1 MRYALDAV
9 RRRKGRTAVTVFGI
23 GLATALVVVLL
34 AVAQGVQTSSASLAA
49 ASGVDLL
56 LTSANTSL
64 ESGTFPP
71 IAGAH
76 SLPARVAAA
85 DPNVATAS
93 PWLVSSLLFA
103 NASLFNAS
111 NAAPNGSAVPGGWGP
126 TDSGVVGWI
135 PSGNGG
141 LETPTVS
148 SGAGF
153 TAAGDPHYANGTYR
167 GPSTGQVVL
176 DTGLAG
182 VLHVRVGDRLWAS
195 ASSVSGPS
203 GLGSWFANAT
213 TFQVVGLSGPF
224 WLLPSALLGFFY
236 LSELQT
242 LVGGPAVAEDTA
254 SVVLVHLDDPSR
266 AADDQT
272 VLTAAFPSLTVFTL
286 SNILGAVANAVAIY
300 RTFGTLVGAIGV
312 IVATLFTTTVLLMSV
327 DDRSR
332 EIALLRAIGYSR
344 RTVGRF
350 VVEEAFVLSLLGF
363 AVGLPLGALGAIG
376 LNDFLAGLIVGLP
389 HGFSFV
395 SLDGVVIASAL
406 AEVLAIAIVAALAP
420 AARAMT
426 LPVAEEL
433 RAP

>member
-76 SLPARVAAA
+76 ALPGKVGAA

-93 PWLVSSLLFA
+93 PWLVSSLVFA
-103 NASLFNAS
+103 NQSLYNAS
-111 NAAPNGSAVPGGWGP
+111 RAAPNGSAVPGGWAP
-126 TDSGVVGWI
+126 TESGVVGWI
-135 PSGNGG
+135 PSDNSG

-153 TAAGDPHYANGTYR
+153 SATGDPHFANGTYG
-167 GPSTGQVVL
+167 GPFTGEVVL
-176 DTGLAG
+176 DGGLAA
-182 VLHVRVGDRLWAS
+182 VLHVGVGDRIWAS
-195 ASSVSGPS
+195 TASVSGPS
-203 GLGSWFANAT
+203 GLPAWFGT
-213 TFQVVGLSGPF
+213 STQFQVVGLSGPF
-224 WLLPSALLGFFY
+224 WLLPSALLAFFY

-242 LVGGPAVAEDTA
+242 LVGGPATTSDTA

-266 AADDQT
+266 AGTDQT
-272 VLTAAFPSLTVFTL
+272 VLTAAFPTLTVFTL
-286 SNILGAVANAVAIY
+286 SNILGAVANAVDLY

-312 IVATLFTTTVLLMSV
+312 VVATLFTTTVLLMSV

-332 EIALLRAIGYSR
+332 EIAVLRAVGFSR
-344 RTVGRF
+344 ATVGRY
-350 VVEEAFVLSLLGF
+350 VVEEALILSLLGF
-363 AVGLPLGALGAIG
+363 AVGLPLGAAGAYG
-376 LNDFLAGLIVGLP
+376 LNAFLAGLLAGLP
-389 HGFSFV
+389 HGFSFI
-395 SLDGVVIASAL
+395 SLDAVVIASGL
-406 AEVLAIAIVAALAP
+406 LEVLAVGLVASIAP